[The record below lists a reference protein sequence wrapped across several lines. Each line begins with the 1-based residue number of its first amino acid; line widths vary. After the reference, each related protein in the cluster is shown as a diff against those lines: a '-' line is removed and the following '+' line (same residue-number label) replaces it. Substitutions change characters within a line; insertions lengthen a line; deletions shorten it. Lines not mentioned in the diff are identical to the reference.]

1 MCGAGSISCPPTLFW
16 ASPPSTSPAI
26 ASTGHVRL
34 STCVCGVGVPEDC
47 PVRPLPVPSAGGAAC
62 GGRGL
67 PVAALSAC
75 LCWAGYDGA
84 ACEACAP
91 GYARARAAG
100 GAAGNASA
108 LCLRTLQGLRQ
119 QALLAAD
126 MGAKART
133 SAQAAA
139 RVQPGRGSSGTAS
152 Q

>member
-1 MCGAGSISCPPTLFW
+1 
-16 ASPPSTSPAI
+16 
-26 ASTGHVRL
+26 
-34 STCVCGVGVPEDC
+34 
-47 PVRPLPVPSAGGAAC
+47 VRPLPVPSAGGAAC

-67 PVAALSAC
+67 PVAALGAC
-75 LCWAGYDGA
+75 SCWAGYDGA

-100 GAAGNASA
+100 GAAGNTSA

-126 MGAKART
+126 TGAKARPP
-133 SAQAAA
+133 APAAA
-139 RVQPGRGSSGTAS
+139 RVQPGSGASGTKT